1 MNLEKKI
8 NPLLDDNDLVSL
20 SYIFSEIMEKTVK
33 TMQVQQAKI
42 IMCIVHP
49 KYKIVK
55 LIFFPN
61 IAIAILDFSLLRP
74 YSYHSSNLR

>member
-33 TMQVQQAKI
+33 TMQVSYFCKAK
-42 IMCIVHP
+42 
-49 KYKIVK
+49 
-55 LIFFPN
+55 FFSS
-61 IAIAILDFSLLRP
+61 LGVSVYTSLLNGQLLLIYP
-74 YSYHSSNLR
+74 NLKVTESVSVYIRESH

>member
-33 TMQVQQAKI
+33 VMQVSFFQGFSKI
-42 IMCIVHP
+42 LFLSA
-49 KYKIVK
+49 
-55 LIFFPN
+55 LIL
-61 IAIAILDFSLLRP
+61 AT
-74 YSYHSSNLR
+74 